1 MTALQ
6 TQNLAPVP
14 SAMKVVGEGKLI
26 EQPWQQWFVNLVNKV
41 NVINSALVGI
51 SSLPIPVGNVNS
63 YIFWN
68 GSVWGYNPVNTAVAP
83 GTYTN
88 ATITVQQDG
97 RITAAANGTAGSAG
111 YGTLILNGGSIA
123 TTYDDSIDGGA
134 LPFRGMDQYDAGTIT
149 I

>member
-1 MTALQ
+1 MTTLQ

-14 SAMKVVGEGKLI
+14 SSMKMVDSGNIV
-26 EQPWQQWFVNLVNKV
+26 EQTWQQWFVNLVNKV
-41 NVINSALVGI
+41 NVINSAIVGI
-51 SSLPIPVGNVNS
+51 SSLPTPVGNVNS

-68 GSVWGYNPVNTAVAP
+68 GTTWGYNPVNTTVVP

-97 RITAAANGTAGSAG
+97 RITNAANGTGGSAG
-111 YGTLILNGGSIA
+111 YGTLVLNGGSIA

-134 LPFRGMDQYDAGTIT
+134 LPFRGIDQYDAGVIT
-149 I
+149 V